1 MKGSPDA
8 PRCGF
13 SRTLVGLLRDEA
25 IEFSSFDILEDQDVR
40 QALKEL
46 SNWPTYPQVKHAQRF
61 ANSNVTRNDLVQ
73 SNPIERENVF
83 SYTTFLATSRGL
95 SSPCAFCLS
104 VPYRLSVTSTAW
116 QTQEKTPAC
125 PAYLAL
131 ETNSSVLHC
140 TCP

>member
-46 SNWPTYPQVKHAQRF
+46 SNWPTYPQVKQASRCLLIV
-61 ANSNVTRNDLVQ
+61 AYLETTW
-73 SNPIERENVF
+73 SNPIRLSVVFF
-83 SYTTFLATSRGL
+83 SYTTFFIHKARRFVLA
-95 SSPCAFCLS
+95 F
-104 VPYRLSVTSTAW
+104 
-116 QTQEKTPAC
+116 
-125 PAYLAL
+125 
-131 ETNSSVLHC
+131 
-140 TCP
+140 

>member
-46 SNWPTYPQVKHAQRF
+46 SNWPTYPQVKKHLIVIRA
-61 ANSNVTRNDLVQ
+61 
-73 SNPIERENVF
+73 
-83 SYTTFLATSRGL
+83 
-95 SSPCAFCLS
+95 
-104 VPYRLSVTSTAW
+104 
-116 QTQEKTPAC
+116 
-125 PAYLAL
+125 
-131 ETNSSVLHC
+131 
-140 TCP
+140 